1 MRSIICINKESV
13 FCRVGLYSSTSIIQ
27 PQHHL
32 TSPVFDSHSQVHKS
46 LTYAKFQSIPKKKNS
61 HISAITYVHKM
72 YNVIDNT
79 HHFAI
84 WKIVKGTQNLRKT
97 SDTRL
102 PITIPI
108 LKWILVALQHTLVEE
123 NCILLLRGIFLLAF
137 HGFLG
142 LVSWFLVAT
151 KFLILFYKEMTLPL
165 YQVKEFKSFLNI
177 SRPCKITNLLQFCY
191 QVQIPPYVLYKPY
204 NVHQYLS
211 THIWPPFSFQSRT
224 PVMHSF
230 VVQQPKLALA

>member
-1 MRSIICINKESV
+1 MCKVSV
-13 FCRVGLYSSTSIIQ
+13 
-27 PQHHL
+27 
-32 TSPVFDSHSQVHKS
+32 HS
-46 LTYAKFQSIPKKKNS
+46 KKKIS

-177 SRPCKITNLLQFCY
+177 SRPCKITNLLHFVIIKYKFHHMFCTSLTMY
-191 QVQIPPYVLYKPY
+191 INTFRHTSGPRF
-204 NVHQYLS
+204 
-211 THIWPPFSFQSRT
+211 PFNLELQSCT
-224 PVMHSF
+224 P
-230 VVQQPKLALA
+230 L